1 MTTPQ
6 YPKSKHNNS
15 IAGAALSIGV
25 TPETLE
31 LFVNQMREYDRAQRE
46 DDKPDSKLV
55 YWWAYVE
62 VYNRM
67 LELSKQVKSLE
78 EQIDIGVKNCFAHL
92 KHKERIKEG
101 DDDAI

>member
-1 MTTPQ
+1 MNQPE
-6 YPKSKHNNS
+6 YPKARHNNS
-15 IAGAALSIGV
+15 IAGAAISIGV

-31 LFVNQMREYDRAQRE
+31 LFINQMREYDKAQQKG
-46 DDKPDSKLV
+46 DKPDSKLV

-67 LELSKQVKSLE
+67 LELSKEVKHLQ

-92 KHKERIKEG
+92 KDKERIKEG
-101 DDDAI
+101 GIQ